1 MSVSFEQK
9 LVVTEDTL
17 INVIEGESVLLNL
30 KSESYFGLDRVG
42 TRMWDA
48 LTSSDSIQAAY
59 EKLLNEYDVSA
70 DKLRE
75 DLSELVGK
83 LVAKGLLEARD
94 GRSNGEVPVP

>member
-1 MSVSFEQK
+1 MSVSFDQK

-42 TRMWDA
+42 TRMWAA
-48 LTSSDSIQAAY
+48 LTSADSIRAAY
-59 EKLLNEYDVSA
+59 ETLLNEYDVSA
-70 DKLRE
+70 DKLKE

-83 LVAKGLLEARD
+83 LVAKGLVEARD
-94 GRSNGEVPVP
+94 VES

>member
-1 MSVSFEQK
+1 VSP
-9 LVVTEDTL
+9 
-17 INVIEGESVLLNL
+17 
-30 KSESYFGLDRVG
+30 
-42 TRMWDA
+42 
-48 LTSSDSIQAAY
+48 
-59 EKLLNEYDVSA
+59 